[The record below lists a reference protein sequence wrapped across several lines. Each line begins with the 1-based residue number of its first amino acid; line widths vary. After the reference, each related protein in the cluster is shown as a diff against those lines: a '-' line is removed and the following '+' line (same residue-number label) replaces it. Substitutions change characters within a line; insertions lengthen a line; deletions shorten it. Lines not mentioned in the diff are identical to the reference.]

1 MWNCNFIFGI
11 YNNHFDLLI
20 NYNEIS
26 NFLMNFK
33 KEKCEVQSKYIFW
46 GKYSLIEVLL
56 KLMNLHGHSKG
67 FH

>member
-1 MWNCNFIFGI
+1 MKFQKNWW
-11 YNNHFDLLI
+11 
-20 NYNEIS
+20 IS
-26 NFLMNFK
+26 RK
-33 KEKCEVQSKYIFW
+33 KKCEVQSKFFFG